1 MRYLNE
7 FYNLN
12 QVEEQSQVFDI
23 KTELKTNR
31 VEKMLDTSNEF
42 IKAKYFVNE
51 ENEENGRNL
60 ASKFSLIRQGYFEKA
75 AEAHSRGWGAVA
87 QYYADMGHNQTKLI
101 EYSNHKAVV
110 QIFRENNPDFG
121 NSNTLDLHG
130 LHVKE
135 AINVLK
141 DVLSQKKQGFFFLK
155 LLFTQK

>member
-1 MRYLNE
+1 MKYLNE

-12 QVEEQSQVFDI
+12 QIQEQSQVFDI
-23 KTELKTNR
+23 KSEFKTNR
-31 VEKMLDTSNEF
+31 VEKSIDLSKEFNET
-42 IKAKYFVNE
+42 KYFINE
-51 ENEENGRNL
+51 ENKESGREL

-75 AEAHSRGWGAVA
+75 AEAYNRGWGAVA
-87 QYYADMGHNQTKLI
+87 QYYADMGHNQTKMI

-135 AINVLK
+135 AISVLK
-141 DVLSQKKQGFFFLK
+141 DVLGQKKLGNILNCLK
-155 LLFTQK
+155 